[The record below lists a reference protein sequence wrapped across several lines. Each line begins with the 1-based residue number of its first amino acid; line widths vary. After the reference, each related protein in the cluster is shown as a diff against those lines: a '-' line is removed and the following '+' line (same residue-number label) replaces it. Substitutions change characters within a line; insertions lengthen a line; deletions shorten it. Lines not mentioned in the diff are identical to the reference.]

1 MAINIK
7 FDVTNTPETPT
18 LILATKNGNKLG
30 KLVLKNLII
39 RDSFNNPAEIS
50 FDTYKKSYDK
60 KKEVWDSDKT
70 NIFIYQNF

>member
-60 KKEVWDSDKT
+60 
-70 NIFIYQNF
+70 I